1 MAERT
6 AEVWVVRFIDSQDE
20 SGEPQV
26 YLTEAQAARR
36 ITPLLLDLLTE
47 AESEFS
53 EDDAAFA
60 EVFESAAAIRVLLGE
75 GKVWEA
81 YADWQSLDGEYEMA
95 RNIGSVEVEKGTLNY
110 GSLEWLPGTK

>member
-1 MAERT
+1 M
-6 AEVWVVRFIDSQDE
+6 RFVDSQGE

-26 YLTEAQAARR
+26 YLTEAQAAQR
-36 ITPLLLDLLTE
+36 IAPLLLDFLTE

-60 EVFESAAAIRVLLGE
+60 EVFESAAAIRVLLGK

-81 YADWQSLDGEYEMA
+81 YDEWQSLDGEYEMA
-95 RNIGSVEVEKGTLNY
+95 RNIGSVEVEKGTLHY
-110 GSLEWLPGTK
+110 GPLEWLPGAK